1 MIRHY
6 FSTLNCGVAE
16 AGRHRLKQIK
26 LQGRITTTTTTK
38 TTTAAT
44 KAENYPKNADVAVAV
59 AADVAVRIERRLW
72 VTLATTRRRRQ
83 RQQQQQNL
91 CTLYTN
97 AVRERGS
104 KERR

>member
-26 LQGRITTTTTTK
+26 LQGRITTTTTT
-38 TTTAAT
+38 TATT
-44 KAENYPKNADVAVAV
+44 KAENYPKNADVAVTA

-72 VTLATTRRRRQ
+72 VTLATTRR
-83 RQQQQQNL
+83 
-91 CTLYTN
+91 
-97 AVRERGS
+97 
-104 KERR
+104 